1 MTTPLDNNNTSY
13 KPFAKSNVDIDNN
26 NEVST
31 LSAIDEEIIKRTTL
45 LQLKEKLFN
54 LPHTAKSTLVYAQ
67 AVTDIVNDDH
77 LLGFLYV
84 ENYNVDVSV
93 ILYTYMCRESFYLQI

>member
-31 LSAIDEEIIKRTTL
+31 LSAIEEESIKTATL
-45 LQLKEKLFN
+45 LQLKEKLAN
-54 LPHTAKSTLVYAQ
+54 VPHADKSTLVYAQ
-67 AVTDIVNDDH
+67 VVTDIVNDDH

-84 ENYNVDVSV
+84 ENYNVDVSIVLLIGVCV
-93 ILYTYMCRESFYLQI
+93 I

>member
-13 KPFAKSNVDIDNN
+13 KPFAKSNVDVENN
-26 NEVST
+26 NDEIPT
-31 LSAIDEEIIKRTTL
+31 LSAIDEESIKRTSL

-54 LPHTAKSTLVYAQ
+54 LPHNAKSTLVYAQ
-67 AVTDIVNDDH
+67 VVTDIVNDDH

-84 ENYNVDVSV
+84 ENYNVDVSIVLLIGVCV
-93 ILYTYMCRESFYLQI
+93 I

>member
-54 LPHTAKSTLVYAQ
+54 LPHGLKSSLVYAQ
-67 AVTDIVNDDH
+67 QVTDIVDDDH

-84 ENYNVDVSV
+84 ENYNVDVS
-93 ILYTYMCRESFYLQI
+93 LF

>member
-13 KPFAKSNVDIDNN
+13 KPFAKSNVDVENN
-26 NEVST
+26 NDEIPT
-31 LSAIDEEIIKRTTL
+31 LSAIDEESIKRTSL
-45 LQLKEKLFN
+45 LQLKEKLAN
-54 LPHTAKSTLVYAQ
+54 VPHADKSTLVYAQ
-67 AVTDIVNDDH
+67 VVTDIVNDDH

-93 ILYTYMCRESFYLQI
+93 